1 MPSDRRP
8 LRDLGVALL
17 NATLLLIVAALL
29 LAVILVVQLRG
40 LASDLRDGV
49 QSQITTLQPQLQA
62 ARDQARAALDANPAP
77 QARAEL
83 ESLLAR
89 LETLDPATLPTPET
103 DTLLRQ
109 IVLAIL
115 TTAARGLTTP

>member
-8 LRDLGVALL
+8 LRDLAVALL

-49 QSQITTLQPQLQA
+49 HSQITTLQPQLQA
-62 ARDQARAALDANPAP
+62 AREQARAALDANPAP

-89 LETLDPATLPTPET
+89 LETLDPATLPTPES
-103 DTLLRQ
+103 DSLLRQ
-109 IVLAIL
+109 IVLAIF

>member
-1 MPSDRRP
+1 MPSERRP

-40 LASDLRDGV
+40 LATDLREGLR
-49 QSQITTLQPQLQA
+49 SELTALQPQLQA

-89 LETLDPATLPTPET
+89 LETLDPATLQGPET
-103 DTLLRQ
+103 DSLLRQ

-115 TTAARGLTTP
+115 TTAARGLAPP